1 MTAVKRNIDQKI
13 TEEEEFQDSADV
25 SEQLISKATDDAGPS
40 GLVIEEHIHHG
51 DAITK

>member
-25 SEQLISKATDDAGPS
+25 SE
-40 GLVIEEHIHHG
+40 
-51 DAITK
+51 